1 MSIFSLPKKRGIAKK
16 HRNTKEFSSL
26 RESCS
31 IIVLSWHPTF
41 LMEIRIKAAVSRCR
55 DRFRECALRTWRREK
70 DRGERDRQT
79 DRQKE
84 KEEEELSEGR
94 GKGFPLQERGS
105 TFERCTRIEIRT
117 YPLVNAVCIKM
128 TAIKLLIPR

>member
-79 DRQKE
+79 DRKKRKKKSYQKD
-84 KEEEELSEGR
+84 EE
-94 GKGFPLQERGS
+94 KGFLFRKEG
-105 TFERCTRIEIRT
+105 
-117 YPLVNAVCIKM
+117 
-128 TAIKLLIPR
+128 LLSNVARELK